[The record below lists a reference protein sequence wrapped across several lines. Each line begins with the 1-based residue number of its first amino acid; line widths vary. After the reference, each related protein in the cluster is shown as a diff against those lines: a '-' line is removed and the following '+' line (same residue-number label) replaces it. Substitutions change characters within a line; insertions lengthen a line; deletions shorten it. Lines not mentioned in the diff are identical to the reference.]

1 MKFSVSDQSGT
12 SYETSYDTSYETSY
26 DTSHE
31 IISGRHRSVT
41 D

>member
-12 SYETSYDTSYETSY
+12 SYETSYETSY
-26 DTSHE
+26 DTSYE

>member
-12 SYETSYDTSYETSY
+12 SYETSYDTSYE
-26 DTSHE
+26 